1 LLFFD
6 FFGFCSFCFF
16 SLQPELTTKKS
27 VSRCFGIKSSSS
39 SSSSSSSYHHRGDEF
54 PIVRGRDARRRR
66 ISAAKGNLFFSL
78 VGGNKRDNFTSR
90 FCATK
95 STTNKDE

>member
-1 LLFFD
+1 LFF
-6 FFGFCSFCFF
+6 F
-16 SLQPELTTKKS
+16 SSTELTTKKS
-27 VSRCFGIKSSSS
+27 VSRCFGIK
-39 SSSSSSSYHHRGDEF
+39 SSSSSSYHHRGDEF